1 MSSGEVE
8 ARQRSED
15 EPRTFPL
22 SDVQPALDILCHAN
36 ERCVSSLLLYFELQ
50 QHYVGY
56 HKSVE
61 KNHASAPE
69 RD

>member
-15 EPRTFPL
+15 KPRTFPL

-36 ERCVSSLLLYFELQ
+36 KRRVSSLLLYFEL